1 MSFILGLILF
11 VVVIGI
17 WDARLPWPRSGAR
30 SSSPLRQPG
39 SP

>member
-17 WDARLPWPRSGAR
+17 WDARLPWPRPDGERAKSK
-30 SSSPLRQPG
+30 PG